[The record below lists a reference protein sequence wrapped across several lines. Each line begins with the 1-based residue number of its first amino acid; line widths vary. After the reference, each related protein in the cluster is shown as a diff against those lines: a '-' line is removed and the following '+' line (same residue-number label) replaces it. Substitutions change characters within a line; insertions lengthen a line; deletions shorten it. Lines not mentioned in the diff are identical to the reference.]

1 MFLAVLP
8 PPVRL
13 WCSVITLAGIGVF
26 VRAHEYKQNRD
37 PPVKSLPHIGMGDL
51 TILGPDRSETRPRS
65 ASDVANSMAMLIGQI
80 TLP

>member
-37 PPVKSLPHIGMGDL
+37 PLIKSLLHIGMGDL
-51 TILGPDRSETRPRS
+51 MILGPD
-65 ASDVANSMAMLIGQI
+65 
-80 TLP
+80 